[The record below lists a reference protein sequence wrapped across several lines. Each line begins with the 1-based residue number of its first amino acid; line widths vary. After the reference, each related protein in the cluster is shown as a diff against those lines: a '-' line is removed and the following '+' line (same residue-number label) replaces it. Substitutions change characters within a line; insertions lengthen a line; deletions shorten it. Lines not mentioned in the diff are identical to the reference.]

1 MKAYVIY
8 NPAAGLWHASQ
19 RKLDEALA
27 VLAGRGWQV
36 TWCTARCPEDVT
48 TWARAAVAA
57 GCDAAIVAGGDGSLR
72 QAADALVGTSVAL
85 GVLPCGTANVW
96 AQELGLPLPRL
107 GGGWLA
113 EAARILTE
121 SDVRPID
128 LGRANDRHFLL
139 WAGVGLDAYVTARV
153 NPSWLKRA
161 FGVPGY
167 ALAALM
173 VATRF
178 RGVQTRLKL
187 KDATLAG
194 QMLLVIVSNVQLY
207 AGGVIRLDE
216 RARVNDGLLETWA
229 FQGEDLRQALA
240 YLWHVWTGRHWGA
253 PGVWQGRVQRLVV
266 EADPPALVH
275 LDGDP
280 LLRTPVEIEVV
291 PAGLRALVPGAAQAR
306 LFTSPTA

>member
-8 NPAAGLWHASQ
+8 NPAAGLWHANQ

-27 VLAGRGWQV
+27 VLAERGWAV
-36 TWCTARCPEDVT
+36 TLCTARCPEDVT
-48 TWARAAVAA
+48 AWASAAVTA

-72 QAADALVGTSVAL
+72 QAADALAGTPVAL

-113 EAARILTE
+113 EAARLLTE
-121 SDVRPID
+121 SDIRAVD
-128 LGRANDRHFLL
+128 LGRANGRHFLL
-139 WAGVGLDAYVTARV
+139 WAGIGLDAYVTAGV

-167 ALAALM
+167 ALAALI

-178 RGVQTRLKL
+178 QGVQMRLKL
-187 KDATLAG
+187 KDTTIAER
-194 QMLLVIVSNVQLY
+194 MLLVIVSNVQLY
-207 AGGVIRLDE
+207 AGGLIRLDA
-216 RARVNDGLLETWA
+216 RARLDDGLLEAWA
-229 FQGEDLRQALA
+229 FQGDDLRHALVH
-240 YLWHVWTGRHWGA
+240 LWRVWTGRHWGA
-253 PGVWQGRVQRLVV
+253 SGVWHGRIRRITV
-266 EADPPALVH
+266 EADPPVLVH

-280 LLRTPVEIEVV
+280 LLQTPVAIEVL
-291 PAGLRALVPGAAQAR
+291 PAGLRALVPPQATAR
-306 LFTSPTA
+306 LFTPPAA